1 MFHCG
6 ITFKHTSFSSEG
18 GGVVGWWIT
27 ARISQHSQRGEG
39 CAWDSVDFC
48 PFLKII
54 KISLYL
60 HTISIAKPPKN
71 IIYRE
76 KIIVK
81 TYFFKF
87 LSQRTPPERC
97 RWLGRWIEPPANGTS
112 LERDSHGR
120 TKNSAR
126 MSSRFKRR
134 SNDVLES
141 KYSASISRG
150 FDWNLCWCLWKSFK
164 ISILNE
170 RVRIPSVSLRDL
182 LTFFYIKKH
191 AGFIRSPSF
200 GRPKTWVL

>member
-1 MFHCG
+1 MA
-6 ITFKHTSFSSEG
+6 
-18 GGVVGWWIT
+18 VAT
-27 ARISQHSQRGEG
+27 ATWQPCLQHSQRGERF
-39 CAWDSVDFC
+39 AWDSVDFC

-76 KIIVK
+76 KYNCKNI
-81 TYFFKF
+81 FFQIPESKN
-87 LSQRTPPERC
+87 PPLKDS